1 MRTTAGLPQ
10 AVVCARVFRLDCARS
25 LTPQRTLYRRFT
37 GSLAPQCTLDRKFT
51 GSHLERDVAR
61 FSPRLTLHR
70 LHASPLGTSSV
81 SSAHALRKVGV
92 SAALDSS
99 VENEPSATSS
109 SSPSGGT
116 EQPHLPVLL
125 AEILGF
131 FSERKVQVYV
141 DGTLGAGGHASA
153 ILSAHPEMK
162 KFIGFDVDPLAH
174 QLARPRL
181 EACSS
186 EGTSIHLLRKN
197 FREMTSALQELSPGL
212 EAGGVDA
219 MLIDFGVSSMQLD
232 TAERGFSFLADGPV
246 DMRMDP
252 TASLRAE
259 QIVNMWSASEI
270 GRILRDYGEEVHWK
284 GIAQRIVERRPIH
297 TTSELVRAIGGK
309 RGGGGKG
316 KKKPIHPATR
326 TFQAIRIAVND
337 ELGAIEQVIPAAI
350 ACLKPGGRLAVISFH
365 SLEDRLVKQAFR
377 EAAGMK
383 TSGDTFGYM
392 PVQYLGPAEPTPE
405 PWVKILTK
413 KPVIS
418 SDEEN
423 Q

>member
-1 MRTTAGLPQ
+1 
-10 AVVCARVFRLDCARS
+10 
-25 LTPQRTLYRRFT
+25 
-37 GSLAPQCTLDRKFT
+37 
-51 GSHLERDVAR
+51 
-61 FSPRLTLHR
+61 
-70 LHASPLGTSSV
+70 
-81 SSAHALRKVGV
+81 
-92 SAALDSS
+92 
-99 VENEPSATSS
+99 
-109 SSPSGGT
+109 
-116 EQPHLPVLL
+116 
-125 AEILGF
+125 
-131 FSERKVQVYV
+131 
-141 DGTLGAGGHASA
+141 
-153 ILSAHPEMK
+153 MK

-259 QIVNMWSASEI
+259 QIVNMWPASEI

-309 RGGGGKG
+309 RGGN
-316 KKKPIHPATR
+316 KKKKQIHPATR

-337 ELGAIEQVIPAAI
+337 ELGAIEQVCHELILYFGLYSGPCVPHFKTFTRISDHKDPMIINLVNASTD
-350 ACLKPGGRLAVISFH
+350 KWSRLLNLFEM
-365 SLEDRLVKQAFR
+365 L
-377 EAAGMK
+377 
-383 TSGDTFGYM
+383 
-392 PVQYLGPAEPTPE
+392 
-405 PWVKILTK
+405 
-413 KPVIS
+413 
-418 SDEEN
+418 
-423 Q
+423 